1 LKPPPLESF
10 CIFTMNS
17 FADNSQNLIRRSGL
31 DRRKGK
37 MPIFS
42 KYWLAGRRTA
52 PRREEDRKRFYKIDR
67 HSGRTLAAILI
78 IIALSILDALLT
90 LHLTYHG
97 AREVN
102 PIMAYF
108 LNHGPLQFFGVKYL
122 LTCASVII
130 LLFYKNAY
138 LFKTKVRAKILFIVF
153 AIPFA
158 LVVQWE
164 VYLIL
169 FVL

>member
-1 LKPPPLESF
+1 
-10 CIFTMNS
+10 MNS
-17 FADNSQNLIRRSGL
+17 FADNLQNLIKRSGL

-52 PRREEDRKRFYKIDR
+52 PRREEDRQGFYRIDR
-67 HSGRTLAAILI
+67 HSGRTLTAILI

-90 LHLTYHG
+90 LHLTSHG
-97 AREVN
+97 AQEIN
-102 PIMAYF
+102 PVMAYF
-108 LNHGPLQFFGVKYL
+108 LNHGPLHFFGAKYL

-130 LLFYKNAY
+130 LLLYKNAY

-164 VYLIL
+164 VYLIF